1 MSEKSPPFSAAARQN
16 GEIKRNA
23 VNYDARMSEILS
35 SPSVREGGKKLLL
48 HSCCAPCS
56 SACLERVKDV
66 FFVTVFYYNPNID
79 DVAEYEKRKAEQIRF
94 LRETGWADFLD
105 CDHDAAAFA
114 AVAKGREH
122 CEEGGARCYECYKL
136 RLFKT
141 AETAKREGY
150 DYFTTTLSV
159 SPYKRAEWLNS
170 LGYAAQGEYGVSYL
184 PADFKKRGG
193 YLRSIRLS
201 EEHGLY
207 RQDYCGC
214 IYSQRERS
222 LRAALKSETKTERA
236 STLDREIQTELTPD
250 RL

>member
-1 MSEKSPPFSAAARQN
+1 MSEKKSPPFPDAAPNN
-16 GEIKRNA
+16 GEVKRNA
-23 VNYDARMSEILS
+23 VNYDALMSDLLAACS
-35 SPSVREGGKKLLL
+35 AQEGRKKLLL

-66 FFVTVFYYNPNID
+66 LSVTVLYYNPNID

-114 AVAKGREH
+114 AVARGKEN
-122 CEEGGARCYECYKL
+122 CKEGGARCYECYKL

-141 AETAKREGY
+141 AETAKKERY
-150 DYFTTTLSV
+150 DYFSTTLSV
-159 SPYKRAEWLNS
+159 SPYKRAEWLNA
-170 LGYAAQGEYGVSYL
+170 LGYAAQNEYGVSYL

-201 EEHGLY
+201 KEHELY

-214 IYSQRERS
+214 IYSKRERE
-222 LRAALKSETKTERA
+222 LQAALKSEAKR
-236 STLDREIQTELTPD
+236 
-250 RL
+250 